1 MYLRRGELLLVAER
15 SHAAQH
21 VNTAL
26 KQAHEALCAAESQAA
41 EGAESGNTGSG
52 STSRAHG

>member
-1 MYLRRGELLLVAER
+1 MAER

-21 VNTAL
+21 VSTAL